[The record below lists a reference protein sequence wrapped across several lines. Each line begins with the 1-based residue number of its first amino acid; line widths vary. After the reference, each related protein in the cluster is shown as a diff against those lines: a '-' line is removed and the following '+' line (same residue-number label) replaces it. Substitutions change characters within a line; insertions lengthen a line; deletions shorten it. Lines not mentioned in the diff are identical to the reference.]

1 MERLDN
7 FLRMV
12 DALGQEA
19 QNDFMNVGM
28 NLMLAFDEP
37 RISLDEKK
45 NISCQVAWDFQ
56 ICFSIFIAKS
66 TPKGGFQPLIRKQ
79 TNLFL

>member
-1 MERLDN
+1 MRL
-7 FLRMV
+7 
-12 DALGQEA
+12 AKKHKS
-19 QNDFMNVGM
+19 DFVQVGK
-28 NLMLAFDEP
+28 NLMQAFDEP

-45 NISCQVAWDFQ
+45 NISCQVAWEFQ

-66 TPKGGFQPLIRKQ
+66 TPNGGFQPLIRKQ

>member
-1 MERLDN
+1 MRLA
-7 FLRMV
+7 RKHK
-12 DALGQEA
+12 
-19 QNDFMNVGM
+19 NDFVNVGM

-45 NISCQVAWDFQ
+45 NISCQVAWEFQ

>member
-1 MERLDN
+1 MHLARKHQSD
-7 FLRMV
+7 V
-12 DALGQEA
+12 VQ
-19 QNDFMNVGM
+19 VGE
-28 NLMLAFDEP
+28 NLMRAFDEP

-45 NISCQVAWDFQ
+45 NISCQVAWEFQ

-66 TPKGGFQPLIRKQ
+66 TPNGGFQPLIRKQ

>member
-1 MERLDN
+1 MRLA
-7 FLRMV
+7 RKHKS
-12 DALGQEA
+12 
-19 QNDFMNVGM
+19 DFVQVGK
-28 NLMLAFDEP
+28 NLTLAFDEL

-45 NISCQVAWDFQ
+45 NISCQVAWEFQ

-66 TPKGGFQPLIRKQ
+66 TRNGGFQPLIRKQ

>member
-1 MERLDN
+1 MRLAMKHKSD
-7 FLRMV
+7 V
-12 DALGQEA
+12 VQ
-19 QNDFMNVGM
+19 VGK
-28 NLMLAFDEP
+28 NLMQAFDEP

-45 NISCQVAWDFQ
+45 NISCQVAWEFQ

-66 TPKGGFQPLIRKQ
+66 IHNGGFQPLIRKQ

>member
-1 MERLDN
+1 MRLA
-7 FLRMV
+7 RKHK
-12 DALGQEA
+12 
-19 QNDFMNVGM
+19 NDFMNVGM
-28 NLMLAFDEP
+28 NLVLAFDEP

-45 NISCQVAWDFQ
+45 NISCQVAWEFQ

-66 TPKGGFQPLIRKQ
+66 TPNCGFQPLIRKQ

>member
-1 MERLDN
+1 MRLARK
-7 FLRMV
+7 LK
-12 DALGQEA
+12 
-19 QNDFMNVGM
+19 NDFAHVGM
-28 NLMLAFDEP
+28 NLTLAFDEP

-45 NISCQVAWDFQ
+45 NISCQVAWEFQ

-66 TPKGGFQPLIRKQ
+66 TPKGVFQPLIRKQ

>member
-1 MERLDN
+1 MRLA
-7 FLRMV
+7 RKHK
-12 DALGQEA
+12 
-19 QNDFMNVGM
+19 NDFMNVGM

-45 NISCQVAWDFQ
+45 NISCQVAWEFQ

-66 TPKGGFQPLIRKQ
+66 TP
-79 TNLFL
+79 

>member
-1 MERLDN
+1 MRLA
-7 FLRMV
+7 RKHK
-12 DALGQEA
+12 
-19 QNDFMNVGM
+19 NDFMNVGM

-45 NISCQVAWDFQ
+45 NISCQVAWEFQ

-66 TPKGGFQPLIRKQ
+66 TPKGGF
-79 TNLFL
+79 NL

>member
-1 MERLDN
+1 MHLARKHKSD
-7 FLRMV
+7 FL
-12 DALGQEA
+12 Q
-19 QNDFMNVGM
+19 VGK
-28 NLMLAFDEP
+28 NLTLAFDEP

-45 NISCQVAWDFQ
+45 NISCQVAWEFQ